1 MPPQS
6 WDQVKDKLQ
15 TALELPPEERAAYLS
30 EIGKADPE
38 LRKEVESLLASHER
52 AGTDFLKTRALHPLS
67 AGVSNPFSIAVGR
80 ALGPYEIRQLI
91 GAGGMGEVYRAH
103 DPRLGRD
110 VAIKVLP
117 LLLATDPDR
126 LRRFEREARAAA
138 ALNHPN
144 ILAIHDLGSAGDI
157 HYVVS
162 ELLEGET
169 LRARLQEGALSVN
182 QAIRMLLQI
191 AQGLG
196 AAHAKGIVH
205 RDLKPENIFLTT
217 DGNLK
222 ILDFGLAKLV
232 GPKVVLQQAPDRPEG
247 TTIGVAEGTTTGVIM
262 GTPGYMSPEQV
273 RGKPVDQRTDIF
285 ALGAIAYEMLAGQRA
300 FRGESAA
307 DTISAILSHV
317 PPPLSSLQGSIPPSL
332 DRVVRRCLEKVPG
345 DRFPS
350 VREFCSELEAIY
362 GSGTLPGRA
371 AGIWAGPAIRRSLLA
386 SAFLIVAFAALFS
399 IYQMRHRKNPATAP
413 STATIKP
420 RKTIAVLGFKN
431 LSARPEFSWLSPA
444 LAEMLTTELSAG
456 QQLRTVPGE
465 NVARAKSD
473 LGLTETDSL
482 AQDTLFRIRE
492 NLGNDFVV
500 LGSYLDLGKD
510 SGAQIRLDLRI
521 QDTAS
526 GETLASFAENG
537 TEAGL
542 LDLVARVG
550 TELRAKLGA
559 GNVSSDEAAQV
570 MASLPANPDAARYYA
585 EGLAKMR
592 SFDNLGARD
601 SLQKAVLAEP
611 SFALEHAALAE
622 AWSALGYDVKS
633 VEEAKQA
640 FDLSSNLP
648 REQRLVIEGRYYE
661 ANKNWAK
668 AVDVYRTLWSFAPD
682 NLDYG
687 LRLATS
693 QTSGAQPKEAL
704 VTVDA
709 LRKIPPPVSEDP
721 RIDLVESQVARGLSD
736 FKRELATAKKAE
748 QKGGAQ
754 GARLLV
760 ARAKLA
766 EGRALFSLGDAKES
780 QIAAE
785 AAKRLFAEAGDRNGE
800 ATALHQK
807 ASAISEQGENAAA
820 LQLHEQALEVCRTIG
835 NRRCMSDVL
844 NSIGVIHKDEA
855 NFAAAQQAY
864 EQSLALR
871 REVGDRSGEAVGLN
885 NIGVLLYQDG
895 KLAAARKM
903 YEQALGISR
912 EIGEKRGIVRALTNL
927 GIVLKDQGELT
938 KSRKVQ
944 EESLTMRRAIGD
956 KVGTAIALN
965 NLAEVLLAQGDLA
978 TAQKCAEEQAELD
991 QLTGNQRGLAYARFF
1006 QGRLFLAEGKLRE
1019 ARKAQ
1024 EEALAIRTKMGEKT
1038 TTEDSRLA
1046 LGLVSIEEGHP
1057 ADAEKA
1063 AREIRDQAH
1072 VGKEPEVEI
1081 TADTVLARSLLALGR
1096 PADASVEIR
1105 RAEELAHS
1113 IEDRLQQIDVGI
1125 LSARIRFAM
1134 KASADQTGRL
1144 AAMVAQAR
1152 KYGCM
1157 ACEFEARLA
1166 LDEIDIRSAR
1176 VPSGRVR
1183 LAQLEKDSAG
1193 KGFLLIAS
1201 KAHAARAPN

>member
-1 MPPQS
+1 MLPQR
-6 WDQVKDKLQ
+6 WVQVKDKLQ
-15 TALELPPEERAAYLS
+15 TALDLPPEERAAYLD
-30 EIGKADPE
+30 EVGRADPE
-38 LRKEVESLLASHER
+38 LRRELESLLASHER
-52 AGTDFLKTRALHPLS
+52 AGTDFLKTRALHPFS
-67 AGVSNPFSIAVGR
+67 AGISNPYSIMIGR

-126 LRRFEREARAAA
+126 LRRFEQEARAAA

-144 ILAIHDLGSAGDI
+144 ILAIHDLGSTGDI

-169 LRARLQEGALSVN
+169 LRTHLQEGALSVN

-232 GPKVVLQQAPDRPEG
+232 GHNVVLKEAADQP
-247 TTIGVAEGTTTGVIM
+247 EGTTTGVLM

-317 PPPLSSLQGSIPPSL
+317 PPPLSSLQGSIPPAL
-332 DRVVRRCLEKVPG
+332 DRVVRRCLEKEPAN
-345 DRFPS
+345 RFSS
-350 VREFCSELEAIY
+350 VREFCSELEAIS
-362 GSGTLPGRA
+362 GSGTLPDLA
-371 AGIWAGPAIRRSLLA
+371 AGIWARPAVRGSVLA
-386 SAFLIVAFAALFS
+386 FVLLIVAFAALFS
-399 IYQMRHRKNPATAP
+399 VYQMRHRKGPATAS

-420 RKTIAVLGFKN
+420 RKTVAVLGFKD
-431 LSARPEFSWLSPA
+431 LSARPESSWLSPA
-444 LAEMLTTELSAG
+444 LAEMLTTELAAG

-473 LGLTETDSL
+473 LALTETDSL
-482 AQDTLFRIRE
+482 AQDTLLRIRK

-542 LDLVARVG
+542 LDLVARAG

-559 GNVSSDEAAQV
+559 GTVSSDEAAQV
-570 MASLPANPDAARYYA
+570 KASLPANPDAARYYA

-611 SFALEHAALAE
+611 NFALEHAALAE
-622 AWSALGYDVKS
+622 AWSALGYDAKS

-648 REQRLVIEGRYYE
+648 REQHLVIEGRYYE

-668 AVDVYRTLWSFAPD
+668 AVDIYHTLWSFAPD

-687 LRLATS
+687 LRLATA
-693 QTSGAQPKEAL
+693 QTSGAQAKEAL

-709 LRKIPPPVSEDP
+709 LRKMSPPASEDP
-721 RIDLVESQVARGLSD
+721 RIDLVESQAAHGLSD

-760 ARAKLA
+760 ARAELA

-780 QIAAE
+780 QHAAE

-800 ATALHQK
+800 ATALHYK
-807 ASAISEQGENAAA
+807 ATAISEQGDNAAA

-835 NRRCMSDVL
+835 NRRCMSDAL

-871 REVGDRSGEAVGLN
+871 REVGDRSGEAVGLS
-885 NIGVLLYQDG
+885 NIGVLFYQQG
-895 KLAAARKM
+895 KPAAARKM

-927 GIVLKDQGELT
+927 GIVLKDQGELA
-938 KSRKVQ
+938 KARKVQ
-944 EESLTMRRAIGD
+944 EESLTMRRGIGD

-965 NLAEVLLAQGDLA
+965 NLAEVLLVQGDLA
-978 TAQKCAEEQAELD
+978 TAQKCVEEQADLD
-991 QLTGNQRGLAYARFF
+991 QETGNQRGLAYARFF
-1006 QGRLFLAEGKLRE
+1006 QGRLFLAQGKLGE
-1019 ARKAQ
+1019 ARKTQ

-1038 TTEDSRLA
+1038 TIEDSRLA
-1046 LGLVSIEEGHP
+1046 LGIVSIEEGHA
-1057 ADAEKA
+1057 ADAETP

-1072 VGKEPEVEI
+1072 VGKEPQVEI
-1081 TADTVLARSLLALGR
+1081 TAETVLARSLLALGR
-1096 PADASVEIR
+1096 PADARVEIS

-1113 IEDRLQQIDVGI
+1113 LEDRLQQIDVGI
-1125 LSARIRFAM
+1125 VSARIHSAI

-1157 ACEFEARLA
+1157 ACELEARLA
-1166 LDEIDIRSAR
+1166 LGEIEIRSAR
-1176 VPSGRVR
+1176 AASGRAR

-1193 KGFLLIAS
+1193 KGFLLIAG
-1201 KAHAARAPN
+1201 KARAASTPN

>member
-15 TALELPPEERAAYLS
+15 NALELPPEKRAAYLS
-30 EIGKADPE
+30 EVGKADPE
-38 LRKEVESLLASHER
+38 LRQEIESLLASHEK
-52 AGTDFLKTRALHPLS
+52 AGPAFLETPALHPLS
-67 AGVSNPFSIAVGR
+67 AGVSKSYSFMIGR
-80 ALGPYEIRQLI
+80 ALGPYEIRELI

-103 DPRLGRD
+103 DPRLGRN

-117 LLLATDPDR
+117 LLLANDPDR
-126 LRRFEREARAAA
+126 LRRFEQEARAAA

-144 ILAIHDLGSAGDI
+144 ILAIHDLGSTGDI

-162 ELLEGET
+162 ELLEGEN
-169 LRARLQEGALSVN
+169 LRARLQEGPFSVN

-217 DGNLK
+217 DGNVK

-232 GPKVVLQQAPDRPEG
+232 GPNVVLQQLPDQPEV
-247 TTIGVAEGTTTGVIM
+247 TTVGKVERTATGVIM

-285 ALGAIAYEMLAGQRA
+285 ALGAIAYEMLTGQRA

-307 DTISAILSHV
+307 DTISALLSHMPL
-317 PPPLSSLQGSIPPSL
+317 PPSSLKGSIPPAL
-332 DRVVRRCLEKVPG
+332 DRVVQRCLEKVPD

-350 VREFCSELEAIY
+350 VQEFCSELEASS
-362 GSGTLPGRA
+362 GSGTLRDRV
-371 AGIWAGPAIRRSLLA
+371 AGMWAGPTVRRSVLALMVLLA
-386 SAFLIVAFAALFS
+386 GFAALFF
-399 IYQMRHRKNPATAP
+399 IYQIRNRKSPTTS
-413 STATIKP
+413 STATIKT
-420 RKTIAVLGFKN
+420 RKTVAVLGFKN
-431 LSARPEFSWLSPA
+431 LSARPESSWLSPA
-444 LAEMLTTELSAG
+444 LAEMLTTELAAG
-456 QQLRTVPGE
+456 QKLRTVSGE
-465 NVARAKSD
+465 NVVRAKSD
-473 LGLTETDSL
+473 LALTETDSL
-482 AQDTLFRIRE
+482 AQDTLFRIHK

-526 GETLASFAENG
+526 GDTLASFAESG

-542 LDLVARVG
+542 LDLVARAG
-550 TELRAKLGA
+550 AELRAKLGA
-559 GNVSSDEAAQV
+559 GDVSSDEAAQV
-570 MASLPANPDAARYYA
+570 KASLPANPDAARYYS
-585 EGLAKMR
+585 EGLAKIR

-611 SFALEHAALAE
+611 NFALEHAGLAE

-648 REQRLVIEGRYYE
+648 REQHLVIEGRYYE

-668 AVDVYRTLWSFAPD
+668 AVDVYHTLWSFVPD

-687 LRLATS
+687 LRLAS
-693 QTSGAQPKEAL
+693 AQTSGAQPKEAL

-709 LRKIPPPVSEDP
+709 LRKMSSPGSEDP
-721 RIDLVESQVARGLSD
+721 RIDLVESQAAHGLSD
-736 FKRELATAKKAE
+736 FKRELAAARKAE
-748 QKGGAQ
+748 QKGGAL
-754 GARLLV
+754 GARLLL

-780 QIAAE
+780 QLAAE
-785 AAKRLFAEAGDRNGE
+785 AAKGLFAEAGDRNGE

-807 ASAISEQGENAAA
+807 ASAISEQGDNAGA

-835 NRRCMSDVL
+835 NRRCMSDAL

-855 NFAAAQQAY
+855 NFAAARQAY
-864 EQSLALR
+864 EQSLTLR

-885 NIGVLLYQDG
+885 NIGVLFYQDG

-903 YEQALGISR
+903 YVQALGISR
-912 EIGEKRGIVRALTNL
+912 EIGDKRGTVRALTNL
-927 GIVLKDQGELT
+927 GIVLKDQGELA

-944 EESLTMRRAIGD
+944 EESLTMRRGIGD

-978 TAQKCAEEQAELD
+978 AAQKCAEEQVELD
-991 QLTGNQRGLAYARFF
+991 HVTGNQRGLAYARFF
-1006 QGRLFLAEGKLRE
+1006 QGRLFLAQGKLEE

-1038 TTEDSRLA
+1038 TTEESRLA

-1063 AREIRDQAH
+1063 AREVRDQAH
-1072 VGKEPEVEI
+1072 SGKEPEVEI
-1081 TADTVLARSLLALGR
+1081 TAETVLASSLLALGR
-1096 PADASVEIR
+1096 PVDARVEIS
-1105 RAEELAHS
+1105 RAEGLAHS
-1113 IEDRLQQIDVGI
+1113 IEDRLQQIDIGI
-1125 LSARIRFAM
+1125 LSARISFAI
-1134 KASADQTGRL
+1134 KAGADQTVRL
-1144 AAMVAQAR
+1144 AAMIAQAR
-1152 KYGCM
+1152 RYGYM
-1157 ACEFEARLA
+1157 ASELEARLA
-1166 LDEIDIRSAR
+1166 LGEIEIRSAR
-1176 VPSGRVR
+1176 ASSGRAR
-1183 LAQLEKDSAG
+1183 LAQLEKDSAE
-1193 KGFLLIAS
+1193 KGFLLIAG
-1201 KAHAARAPN
+1201 KARAARAPN